1 VPVVVVVMAAMEVM
15 VARLQLAERILVLV
29 VVGLA
34 MEVVLMDFEVGP
46 PYVEEFV
53 AVVVV
58 EAVGEFELVVWSVL
72 VVVAV
77 VRIAFEFVV
86 VEVLEFVGLLALV
99 GKLVVVI
106 GVEEVG

>member
-1 VPVVVVVMAAMEVM
+1 VVVVVMAAMEVM

-34 MEVVLMDFEVGP
+34 MEVVLMGFEVGP
-46 PYVEEFV
+46 LHVEEFV